1 MATSTEPRMPAEF
14 SDDLLAAL
22 YRETSRGVPSD
33 QRSTCPVHLD
43 WDAHCRGWHVK
54 DCR

>member
-22 YRETSRGVPSD
+22 YRETKRRVPAD
-33 QRSTCPVHLD
+33 QRSTCPAHLTWRDRCAD
-43 WDAHCRGWHVK
+43 WH
-54 DCR
+54 